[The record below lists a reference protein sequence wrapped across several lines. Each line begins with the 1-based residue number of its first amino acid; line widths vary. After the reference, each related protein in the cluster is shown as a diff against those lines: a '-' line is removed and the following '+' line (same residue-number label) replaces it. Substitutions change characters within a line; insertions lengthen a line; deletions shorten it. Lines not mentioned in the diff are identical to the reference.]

1 LVKEDFILSEG
12 VFFCLDMSVGAFKLL
27 VALKLKPTSFVEL
40 LCRALK
46 LLGLCITIGFI
57 RSLGF

>member
-1 LVKEDFILSEG
+1 
-12 VFFCLDMSVGAFKLL
+12 MSVGAFKLL